1 MKSMTGY
8 AYCENTKEDATVSVE
23 IKGYNSRYLDIN
35 VFLPSWLSSLE
46 SKMREYIA
54 SRFKRGKIE
63 VYIRVKELNTE
74 LSVSVNSNAAKAYF
88 NSIKTLS
95 SDLGIRKKPDL
106 NMILGLEGVLITE
119 KKFKNSDNYLSLI
132 NPLLTEAADK
142 FDSERSREG
151 KHTLNDIISHI
162 NLISMNSLVIEEKAP
177 DIETIFKE
185 NLRTRFTEVLGS
197 QIDENRILAETAI
210 LLTKHTISEE
220 LSRLDSHLKEFQHEV
235 QHNPSPGKKL
245 DFLCQEINR
254 EVNTIGS
261 KTQVLEISRAVVE
274 MKNAL
279 ENIREQLKNVE

>member
-8 AYCENTKEDATVSVE
+8 AYSENAKQDTIVSVE
-23 IKGYNSRYLDIN
+23 IKGYNSRFLDIN

-46 SKMREYIA
+46 SRIREYIA

-63 VYIRVKELNTE
+63 VYIRIKELNTE
-74 LSVSVNSNAAKAYF
+74 ISVSVNSNAAKEYYNAI
-88 NSIKTLS
+88 NNLS
-95 SDLGIRKKPDL
+95 RGLGIRKKPDL
-106 NMILGLEGVLITE
+106 SMILGLEGVLFTE
-119 KKFKNSDNYLSLI
+119 KKFKDSENYFLLI
-132 NPLLTEAADK
+132 NPLLTEAAEK
-142 FDSERSREG
+142 FDAERLREG
-151 KHTLNDIISHI
+151 KHTKDDIISHI

-177 DIETIFKE
+177 EIEAIFKE
-185 NLRTRFTEVLGS
+185 NLRVRFNEVLGN
-197 QIDENRILAETAI
+197 QIDENRILTETAV

-220 LSRLDSHLKEFQHEV
+220 LSRLDSHLKEFQHEA

-245 DFLCQEINR
+245 DFLCQELNR
-254 EVNTIGS
+254 EINTIGS